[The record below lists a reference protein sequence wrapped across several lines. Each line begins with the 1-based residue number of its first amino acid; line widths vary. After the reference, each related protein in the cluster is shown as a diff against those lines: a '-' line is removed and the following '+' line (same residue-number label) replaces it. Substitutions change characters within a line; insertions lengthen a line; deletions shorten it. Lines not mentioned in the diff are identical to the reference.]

1 MIYLEYFLTVIS
13 IYNPV
18 PTKIPVILTAERSK
32 HILLYKAKNFT
43 AVCESIFIVGAKRTP
58 FGTFGGVFRNTSA
71 TELQTIATTAA
82 LKEAGVSPQQ
92 VDSMVVG
99 QVIAASQTDG
109 IYTPR
114 HAALK
119 AGIPQ
124 EKPVLGINRLCG
136 SGFQSVVNSAQDILT
151 GAAKISVAG
160 GVENMSQAPF
170 AVRNVRFGTAL
181 GSSYVFEDTLWAGLS
196 DSYCG
201 LPMGMTAEKLGG
213 QFGIT
218 RDEVDNFA
226 LRSQQRWK
234 AGNDAGVFKAEIEPV
249 TLTIKRKE
257 VKVEVDEH
265 PRPQTT
271 LETLKKLPPV
281 FKKEGLVTAGSASGI
296 SDGAGAIV
304 LASEEAAKN
313 LKPLARLV
321 GWSYVGVDPSIMGIG
336 PVPAIENLLKVT
348 KMSLNDIDLIE
359 INEAFVA
366 QTLSCVK
373 ALKLDVEKLNVN
385 GGATALGH
393 PLGAS
398 GSRITAHLVHEL
410 R

>member
-1 MIYLEYFLTVIS
+1 MSV
-13 IYNPV
+13 
-18 PTKIPVILTAERSK
+18 
-32 HILLYKAKNFT
+32 
-43 AVCESIFIVGAKRTP
+43 AVKGIFIVGAKRTP
-58 FGTFGGVFRNTSA
+58 FGTFGGVFRNTTA
-71 TELQTIATTAA
+71 TELQSIAATAA
-82 LKEAGVSPQQ
+82 LKEAGVAPDQI
-92 VDSMVVG
+92 DSVIVG
-99 QVIAASQTDG
+99 QVMSASQTDG

-124 EKPVLGINRLCG
+124 DKPALGVNRLCG

-151 GAAKISVAG
+151 GVAKISLAG

-170 AVRNVRFGTAL
+170 AVRGVRFGTVL
-181 GSSYVFEDTLWAGLS
+181 GASHAFEDTLWAGLT

-234 AGNDAGVFKAEIEPV
+234 AACDAGVFKAEIEPV
-249 TLTIKRKE
+249 TLTIKKKQ

-271 LETLKKLPPV
+271 LEGLKKLPPV
-281 FKKEGLVTAGSASGI
+281 FKKEGLVTAGTASGI
-296 SDGAGAIV
+296 SDGAGALVI
-304 LASEEAAKN
+304 ASEEAAKN

-321 GWSYVGVDPSIMGIG
+321 GWSYVGVDPSIMGVG
-336 PVPAIENLLKVT
+336 PVPAIENLLKAT
-348 KMSLNDIDLIE
+348 KLTLNDVDLIE
-359 INEAFVA
+359 INEAFAA
-366 QTLSCVK
+366 QTLSCAK
-373 ALKLDVEKLNVN
+373 ALKLDMEKLNVN
-385 GGATALGH
+385 GGAIALGH
-393 PLGAS
+393 PLAAS

-410 R
+410 RRRGLKRGIGSACIGGGQGIAVMVEVV